1 MSTSPTPDQ
10 TPAHT
15 DAQADEIAGSV
26 GDIDQILEKWTDRQD
41 AFASKEDEAMAEEE
55 KFLNDFREISGR
67 VIKPAMEAN
76 VQRLQKDGGDGMIW
90 DGESEAMH
98 RPRVI
103 LWMSLKGK
111 IDGPPRQDLNPYLQ
125 LDVDTPHRRIDIWE
139 GDMWENSGVSRATTP
154 WHLTDIST
162 ESVNRRVMGILDRA
176 TNHAEPF

>member
-98 RPRVI
+98 RPSVI

>member
-1 MSTSPTPDQ
+1 
-10 TPAHT
+10 
-15 DAQADEIAGSV
+15 
-26 GDIDQILEKWTDRQD
+26 
-41 AFASKEDEAMAEEE
+41 MAEEE

-67 VIKPAMEAN
+67 VIKPAMEAV
-76 VQRLQKDGGDGMIW
+76 VQRLQRDGGDEMIW
-90 DGESEAMH
+90 DGEPDAMH

-111 IDGPPRQDLNPYLQ
+111 DDGPPRQDLNPYLQ

-139 GDMWENSGVSRATTP
+139 GDTWEHAGVSRATTP

-176 TNHAEPF
+176 TNHAKAF